1 MCLCLLTERWPAQ
14 RVAAAMIA
22 VSVPAYL
29 QLQMPLRTWIPCFA
43 HWPPISLGLL
53 TGGELLLF

>member
-1 MCLCLLTERWPAQ
+1 
-14 RVAAAMIA
+14 MIA